1 MDLKWAKYSFVCNG
15 ECDALIEY
23 TFKDGFGWPNG
34 VIKLSC
40 PCGSDTTLLSV
51 EDATINTNNNKQKE
65 APMDQSTLEVNATED
80 FLKSQIVAKDE
91 RIQQLEEHVQRVTQ
105 RDYTTAGNL
114 QAMRDS
120 MHEWTLEALAQR
132 EISETNAEE
141 IAEICGFELTKEVEV
156 EVTVTYNLTLMV
168 PHDGDAEDIVNDIDF
183 ESVSYNSDN
192 VTWLSASV
200 DRIDI

>member
-1 MDLKWAKYSFVCNG
+1 MDHKWFKDTHLCTI
-15 ECDALIEY
+15 CDALVEI
-23 TFKDGFGWPNG
+23 TRKDDFRNIWHCG
-34 VIKLSC
+34 VEC
-40 PCGSDTTLLSV
+40 NLLSV
-51 EDATINTNNNKQKE
+51 EDATININNNKEKE

-114 QAMRDS
+114 QSMRDS

-156 EVTVTYNLTLMV
+156 EVTVTYNLTVLV

-192 VTWLSASV
+192 ITWLSASV